1 MIKKY
6 VMIIAMLLAILIFTS
21 TSTASFLFPEGKIYE
36 RLPENSP
43 LRNILDRFS
52 QIASDGKDSMSID
65 TNDEYYDGND
75 VDDGDIDDGEYDDD
89 DTKDGLE
96 KDGRLPKI
104 WNMVGEITTDGGNE
118 PVDDLEDTSTV
129 DSDGED
135 GLIQDTWTVD
145 SNGEEGT
152 TDEKIMAE
160 EEGADGA
167 TRDEWTVDS
176 DGDEGEVS
184 NEITI
189 PDYIDEGEWTVEAKP
204 MTVKLER
211 FVKIVTELNGNLG
224 AMLQRVI
231 ERTVAT
237 DKNGVSSPGSGGS
250 AENDI
255 VDNIVLTDGDQ

>member
-65 TNDEYYDGND
+65 TNDEYY
-75 VDDGDIDDGEYDDD
+75 D